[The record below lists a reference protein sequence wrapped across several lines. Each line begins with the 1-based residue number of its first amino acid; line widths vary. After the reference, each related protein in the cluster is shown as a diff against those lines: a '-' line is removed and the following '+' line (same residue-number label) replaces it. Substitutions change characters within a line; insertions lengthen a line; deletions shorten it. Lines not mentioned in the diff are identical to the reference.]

1 MTNLEA
7 KSLMTTN
14 ARRIVFAKLV
24 NNTKSHN

>member
-7 KSLMTTN
+7 KSLMTAN

>member
-7 KSLMTTN
+7 KSLMSTN
-14 ARRIVFAKLV
+14 ALRIVFAKLV